1 LLLLHVDH
9 SSLQV
14 VASED
19 TSSKEPEQP
28 VLLDGYTA
36 EDEKAIEE
44 NKESFVFQAEVSRLM
59 DIIINSL
66 CKKY

>member
-1 LLLLHVDH
+1 LFVASDH
-9 SSLQV
+9 STLQA
-14 VASED
+14 VAED
-19 TSSKEPEQP
+19 STPKEPEQP

-44 NKESFVFQAEVSRLM
+44 TKESFVFQAEVSRLM

-66 CKKY
+66 CKKILF